1 MIAGVAKALRTRSP
15 ARWMRPHADVQAP
28 LVVSD
33 IITPSPAL
41 VELDDATDA
50 APVAVSP
57 GAPSAADLLQSWLGL
72 STLQR
77 RTLDALIG
85 ELGIASD
92 HMENSVGGLT
102 DRFENIAATTRD
114 QAEIVQGLVAS
125 IQAIEIDGRSVLL
138 SDVASGLGET
148 LGALM
153 DKVSRLSQQGGA
165 TARALSTVLDEIGSI
180 EGSVMRIEAINRQTN
195 LLALN
200 AKIEA
205 ARAGD
210 AGRAF
215 AVVADEVRL
224 LAQSINTLSTTIKE
238 QIASISTVCEPVM
251 ACCRTSRPSMSR
263 TRAAPPSSASR
274 P

>member
-1 MIAGVAKALRTRSP
+1 
-15 ARWMRPHADVQAP
+15 MRPHADVQAP

-92 HMENSVGGLT
+92 HYGEQRRRPDRPFREYCRDDARSGRNRPRSRGL
-102 DRFENIAATTRD
+102 D
-114 QAEIVQGLVAS
+114 
-125 IQAIEIDGRSVLL
+125 QAIEIDGRSVLL

-148 LGALM
+148 LGA
-153 DKVSRLSQQGGA
+153 
-165 TARALSTVLDEIGSI
+165 
-180 EGSVMRIEAINRQTN
+180 
-195 LLALN
+195 
-200 AKIEA
+200 
-205 ARAGD
+205 
-210 AGRAF
+210 
-215 AVVADEVRL
+215 
-224 LAQSINTLSTTIKE
+224 
-238 QIASISTVCEPVM
+238 
-251 ACCRTSRPSMSR
+251 
-263 TRAAPPSSASR
+263 
-274 P
+274 